1 MYGFDPFAPFAESGP
16 LHFAAA
22 PWRMLERFGNLILRR
37 RRTED
42 IPQVLDLM
50 RRVYPPP
57 HGPEAIWRSDAMAQH
72 EARFREGQLMML
84 APNGK
89 VVADS
94 TAVILPRELALRPH
108 TWRGITDGGTL
119 ATHDPGG
126 EVFYGVDLAVDP
138 DYQGQGL
145 ARRLYEARMAV
156 ARRMGCRWFAAGARI
171 PGYHLLAD
179 LLSPSAYVAEVLKGT
194 LFDPTL
200 SKQLR
205 MGFEVLFML
214 PNYFKD
220 VECCDHAVLIAKP
233 VW

>member
-1 MYGFDPFAPFAESGP
+1 MIGYDPFIPYTDWSALDFAV
-16 LHFAAA
+16 A

-42 IPQVLDLM
+42 IPKVLELM
-50 RRVYPPP
+50 RRVYQPP
-57 HGPEAIWRSDAMAQH
+57 HGPEAIWRQEAMAEH
-72 EARFREGQLMML
+72 ERRFREGQLMML
-84 APNGK
+84 NPSGC

-108 TWRGITDGGTL
+108 TWKEATDRGTL
-119 ATHDPGG
+119 GTHDPDGD
-126 EVFYGVDLAVDP
+126 VFYGVDIAVDP

-171 PGYHLLAD
+171 PGYHLLQD
-179 LLSPSAYVAEVLKGT
+179 LLSPSAYVAEVVKGT

-200 SKQLR
+200 TKQLR
-205 MGFEVLFML
+205 MGFTVLFML
-214 PNYFKD
+214 PNYLKD

-233 VW
+233 VL